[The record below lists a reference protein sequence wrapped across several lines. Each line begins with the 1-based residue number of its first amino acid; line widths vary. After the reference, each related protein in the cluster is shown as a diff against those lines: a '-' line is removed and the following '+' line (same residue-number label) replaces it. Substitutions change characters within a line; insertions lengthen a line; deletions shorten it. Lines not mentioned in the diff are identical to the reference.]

1 MNPRDHPV
9 DTRQSECFDA
19 GLKVTIFLVGEIKY
33 RFVLGLAGQET
44 ERWKDMRFVRNDKG
58 E

>member
-1 MNPRDHPV
+1 MNPRDRPV

-19 GLKVTIFLVGEIKY
+19 GLNVTIFLVGEIKY
-33 RFVLGLAGQET
+33 RYMLAGQET